1 MRKILILG
9 HFLNGNTGW
18 ANVAKDYI
26 FALDKKYDVVCRP
39 IILNETITEIPEK
52 IKILMDKDSRD
63 CDTVINILLPHHIV
77 YNSNF
82 KKAISVFFSETDQI
96 PIEWTS
102 RLNLMDEVWVCNT
115 QMEQACK
122 NSGVTSKLKVVLP
135 PVNVRKYEQTYKTLP
150 GLVQKLEGDF
160 SFYVIGELN
169 KRKNLSGILKAF
181 HAEFDSNEPVQ
192 LVIKANKFGV
202 PPQEIAGH
210 IKKLSDEVKIGLKK
224 YPKPEDYKNE
234 IVITDKLSDED
245 LFGLHTT
252 CDCLVNASFGEA
264 YGQPII
270 DAMGLGKLVIANSV
284 GGPKDYLVGYNEFD
298 ENEGFWQDYAN
309 GLTLKEQIRE
319 PSYGMIEGFP
329 FLFTS
334 DEVWY
339 MPSTKELM
347 ERMRVSYE
355 MKKEIRDR
363 LAVNAINTVYD
374 MDYNEFL
381 KSIE

>member
-1 MRKILILG
+1 MKKILLCG
-9 HFLNGNTGW
+9 HYRQANTGW
-18 ANVAKDYI
+18 AKVAIDYI
-26 FALDKKYDVVCRP
+26 LALDKKYDVICRP
-39 IILNETITEIPEK
+39 ILLSEPEANIPERVKELEQRDSRGCDTILNIT
-52 IKILMDKDSRD
+52 
-63 CDTVINILLPHHIV
+63 LPHHWV
-77 YNSNF
+77 YDSRF
-82 KKAISVFFSETDQI
+82 KCCGVYFSETDNL

-102 RLNLMDEVWVCNT
+102 RLNLMDEVWVCNE

-122 NSGVTSKLKVVLP
+122 NSGVSSKLKVVLP

-224 YPKPEDYKNE
+224 YPKPEDYKKE
-234 IVITDKLSDED
+234 IIIADKLSDED

-309 GLTLKEQIRE
+309 GLTIKEQIRE
-319 PSYGMIEGFP
+319 PAYGMIEGFP
-329 FLFTS
+329 FLMTS
-334 DEVWY
+334 EEVWY

-347 ERMRVSYE
+347 DRMRAAYE
-355 MKKEIRDR
+355 IQSEIRSR
-363 LAVNAINTVYD
+363 ICVNAINTVYN
-374 MDYNEFL
+374 MNYSEFL
-381 KSIE
+381 KNIG